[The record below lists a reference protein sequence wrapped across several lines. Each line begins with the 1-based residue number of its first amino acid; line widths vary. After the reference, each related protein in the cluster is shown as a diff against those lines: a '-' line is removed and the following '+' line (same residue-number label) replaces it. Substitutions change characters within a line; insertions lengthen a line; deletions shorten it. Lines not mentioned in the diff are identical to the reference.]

1 MYIRNAP
8 RFCQNGKVSIFLE
21 QKNDTR
27 GHFKPF
33 LLPQNQKT
41 GQNLGSHKAIFNRVY
56 PRWRVVQILILV
68 VGVANKKKQ

>member
-1 MYIRNAP
+1 MHPDFAKMVK
-8 RFCQNGKVSIFLE
+8 FQFSWSK
-21 QKNDTR
+21 KNDTR

-41 GQNLGSHKAIFNRVY
+41 GQNLGSHKAIFNRVD